1 MPYQT
6 IEFTQDGKL
15 SIIKLN
21 RPNQL
26 NALNEPLLKEL
37 TTLIKE
43 LAADQSVGGILLT
56 GNGRG
61 FCAGADLGEVNM
73 DKDPLK
79 MAAQGEASYQSM
91 IQYFNPIIQAIH
103 DMEKPVIAAVNGVAA
118 GYGVSLALVCDMV
131 FAAESASFIQVFV
144 PQLGIVP
151 DGGAT
156 WLLPRLVTNARAKG
170 MILTGKKIKAQQAED
185 WGMIWQC
192 LPDETLYD
200 TAFKMAHQLAHG
212 PTLGIGSVKLALN
225 HSDSS
230 TLEKQL
236 RLEAYLQKNCCGSED
251 FAEGALAFAQK
262 RKPNFS
268 GK

>member
-1 MPYQT
+1 MSYET
-6 IEFTQDGKL
+6 IEYSKEGRL

-26 NALNEPLLKEL
+26 NALNETLLREL
-37 TTLIKE
+37 SSLIKE
-43 LAADQSVGGILLT
+43 LAYDSSVGGVLLT

-61 FCAGADLGEVNM
+61 FCAGADITHANM
-73 DKDPLK
+73 EKDLAK
-79 MAAQGEASYQSM
+79 MATQGESSYQAM
-91 IQYFNPIIQAIH
+91 LRYFNPIIQTIH

-118 GYGVSLALVCDMV
+118 GYGVSLALICDMV

-156 WLLPRLVTNARAKG
+156 WMLPRLVSNARAKG
-170 MILTGKKIKAQQAED
+170 MMLTGKKINAQQAEN

-192 LPDETLYD
+192 VPDAKLHA
-200 TAFKMAHQLAHG
+200 TAVKMAHQLAHG

-225 HSDSS
+225 QSDSN

-236 RLEAYLQKNCCGSED
+236 RLEAFLQKACCGSED
-251 FAEGALAFAQK
+251 FVEGALAFAQK
-262 RKPNFS
+262 RKPNFI